1 MICVMRRSKKEAAHD
16 VLAAEEFGVP
26 APDPRLKVEPVRDV
40 LAAEEFGV
48 PAPDPQL
55 HHDPPRDVLAADEF
69 PVPAPPPDE
78 AGAAAQQRD
87 WPPRVA
93 IAVAGLLLVG
103 GVAAKLRRRPK
114 S

>member
-1 MICVMRRSKKEAAHD
+1 MISGMARRKKDAAHD

-26 APDPRLKVEPVRDV
+26 APDPRLRVEPVRDV

-48 PAPDPQL
+48 PGPDPKL
-55 HHDPPRDVLAADEF
+55 TSEPPHDVLAADEF
-69 PVPAPPPDE
+69 PVPAPSDVAEP
-78 AGAAAQQRD
+78 AAARD

-103 GVAAKLRRRPK
+103 AAGAKLRRRR
-114 S
+114 

>member
-1 MICVMRRSKKEAAHD
+1 
-16 VLAAEEFGVP
+16 
-26 APDPRLKVEPVRDV
+26 
-40 LAAEEFGV
+40 
-48 PAPDPQL
+48 
-55 HHDPPRDVLAADEF
+55 VLAADEF